1 MPDLQPNG
9 NPVRLGRTVLRTPG
23 LAGVATSHLPDSAA
37 MRSAELATADFE
49 AALASEALQTV
60 ETIEISSTRET
71 PSGAAGTRSTSHG
84 EPAIELTVPDPGAS
98 WGQVVLAVDE
108 SGIATWSFA
117 RDQRGD
123 LDVTRGGET
132 RTYLIPRR
140 VAPAL
145 GAAETRGLIGAAGKK
160 LLKVLVF
167 PLVDPVVGEVS
178 DFFAAR
184 WEAKHRP
191 YRLRTFESSSYRDLE
206 ARSLEAGDWQR
217 LAAGR
222 ALLFVH
228 GTFSYSHA
236 GFGALP
242 SAFLDWAHERYEGR
256 VFALDHPSVS
266 VDPRENVEWLVGQ
279 PPADARLELDII
291 CHSRGGLVSR
301 VLSEGTADLSLGSRE
316 VSVKKVVFLATP
328 NAGTILAD
336 ADHHGDLVDTYTNV
350 LNFFPDNGVTEVLQ
364 AVIAV
369 VKQIAVGAFR
379 GLDGLRSMV
388 PGGAFLAAL
397 NASPKAA
404 AHYYA
409 LAADYEPPS
418 ESGLKLFAK
427 DLLFD
432 RIFGRENDLV
442 VPTSGVWEVPGSA
455 NFPIEERHVF
465 DATAGMAHSGFARNA
480 QAIEL
485 MERWLAPD

>member
-1 MPDLQPNG
+1 
-9 NPVRLGRTVLRTPG
+9 
-23 LAGVATSHLPDSAA
+23 

-49 AALASEALQTV
+49 AALASESLQTT
-60 ETIEISSTRET
+60 ETIELAGTREV
-71 PSGAAGTRSTSHG
+71 PSGAAGTRSATHG
-84 EPAIELTVPDPGAS
+84 EPAIELTVPDPGTS

-108 SGIATWSFA
+108 SGVVTWSFA
-117 RDQRGD
+117 RDPRGD

-140 VAPAL
+140 VAPSVGPAQ
-145 GAAETRGLIGAAGKK
+145 TRGLIGAAGKK

-191 YRLRTFESSSYRDLE
+191 YRLRTFEASNYRQLE
-206 ARSLEAGDWQR
+206 AASLTADDWQR

-242 SAFLDWAHERYEGR
+242 SAFLDWAHERYQGR

-266 VDPRENVEWLVGQ
+266 VDPRENVEWLVAQ
-279 PPADARLELDII
+279 MPDDARFELDIV

-301 VLSEGTADLSLGSRE
+301 VLSEGAANLALGGRRID
-316 VSVKKVVFLATP
+316 VRKVVFLATP
-328 NAGTILAD
+328 NGGTILAD
-336 ADHHGDLVDTYTNV
+336 AEHHGDLVDTYTNV

-388 PGGAFLAAL
+388 PGGPFLEAL
-397 NASPKAA
+397 NASPKSSAQ
-404 AHYYA
+404 YYA
-409 LAADYEPPS
+409 LAADFEPPADS
-418 ESGLKLFAK
+418 SLKLFAK

-442 VPTSGVWEVPGSA
+442 VPTSGVWEVEGSP
-455 NFPIEERHVF
+455 NFPIAERHVF
-465 DATAGMAHSGFARNA
+465 DAAAGIAHSGFARNPR
-480 QAIEL
+480 AIEL
-485 MERWLAPD
+485 LKGWLAAG